1 MIMVRL
7 FGVLAVTMLLITGCA
22 SMKITRA
29 SLDDSVRNY
38 QQLIRWQEV
47 PSAVFLVSEPMRPE
61 YLEKATG
68 FNRVK
73 VVDYRIKG
81 VDFSK
86 EQKKATV
93 IVEYDYH
100 LKSGLT
106 IKTIV
111 DTQTWQYF
119 DTIEP
124 EGWRLTSYPPAFP

>member
-1 MIMVRL
+1 MSKLCTIVAIVLMV
-7 FGVLAVTMLLITGCA
+7 TITGCA
-22 SMKITRA
+22 AMKITRA
-29 SLDDSVRNY
+29 SLDDTVRDY

-47 PSAVFLVSEPMRPE
+47 PSAAVFVSDQMKPA
-61 YLEKATG
+61 YLEQATG

-73 VVDYRIKG
+73 IVDYRIKA

-86 EQKKATV
+86 ELKKATV

-106 IKTIV
+106 INTIV

-119 DTIEP
+119 EKTEP